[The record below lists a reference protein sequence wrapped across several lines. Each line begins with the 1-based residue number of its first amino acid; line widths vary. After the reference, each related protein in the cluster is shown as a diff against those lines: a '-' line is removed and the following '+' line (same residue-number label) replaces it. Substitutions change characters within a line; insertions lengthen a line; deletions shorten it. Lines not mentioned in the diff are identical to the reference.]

1 MRRKGWLRRLFGME
15 FALLGVLILVMV
27 FFSILNGEAFYQV
40 YNLMNI
46 LKAAGSIAIMVL
58 GLTWVIGMS
67 EMDASFPEVASCAS
81 MLFAVMLNARVDPL
95 LAAGLCLLAGVGFGL
110 LTSLL
115 VVKLQFHSLITTIAT
130 STIAGAVANI
140 LYNGSVLSIKGLNSA
155 ALYKFFGRNVMG
167 FPVVFVIAVVLYA
180 VALLVQEKTRYGQ
193 YVYALAE
200 NRQAV
205 KETGVKTGRVL
216 TATFV
221 LSSFFAALGGIVY
234 VLTVYKSGQPSMGS
248 SFFLNGFTI
257 VFLGAMAL
265 RLGKANVVGTF
276 IGALVLSALTS
287 GLTMLGSGFAVG
299 QVIKGLLLI
308 MGVAV
313 VTAYRRKIVPK
324 GSKMK
329 YE

>member
-1 MRRKGWLRRLFGME
+1 ME
-15 FALLGVLILVMV
+15 FALLGVLLLVMAL
-27 FFSILNGEAFYQV
+27 FSILNGKAFYQV

-81 MLFAVMLNARVDPL
+81 MLFAVMLNARVDPM

-140 LYNGSVLSIKGLNSA
+140 LYNGSVLSIKRLNST
-155 ALYKFFGRNVMG
+155 ALYKFFVGDVLG
-167 FPVVFVIAVVLYA
+167 FPVVFVIAVALYA
-180 VALLVQEKTRYGQ
+180 LALLVQEKTRYGQ

-205 KETGVKTGRVL
+205 KETGVKTGRVI

-221 LSSFFAALGGIVY
+221 LSSFFAAFGGIVY

>member
-1 MRRKGWLRRLFGME
+1 MKKAFRKLFGME
-15 FALLGVLILVMV
+15 FALVGVLLLVMGI
-27 FFSILNGEAFYQV
+27 FSIAIGSSFFGA
-40 YNLMNI
+40 YNMMNI
-46 LKAAGSIAIMVL
+46 LKSAGSIAIMVL
-58 GLTWVIGMS
+58 GLTWVIGAN

-81 MLFAVMLNARVDPL
+81 MLFAVMLNAKMDPMLAFVLSL
-95 LAAGLCLLAGVGFGL
+95 LSGVGFGII
-110 LTSLL
+110 TSVL
-115 VVKLQFHSLITTIAT
+115 VVQFHYHSLITTIAV
-130 STIAGAVANI
+130 STIAGAIANI
-140 LYNGSVLSIKGLNSA
+140 LFGGSVLSIRGLNSVG
-155 ALYKFFGRNVMG
+155 LYKFFSQKVLG
-167 FPVVFVIAVVLYA
+167 FPIVFVIALGLYCI
-180 VALLVQEKTRYGQ
+180 ALVVQEKTKYGQ

-200 NRQAV
+200 NKQAV
-205 KETGVKTGRVL
+205 KEAGIKYKRVL
-216 TATFV
+216 SASFI
-221 LSSFFAALGGIVY
+221 LSSFFAAFGGLIY

-265 RLGKANVVGTF
+265 KLGKANVVGTF

-313 VTAYRRKIVPK
+313 VTIYRRKIIPK

>member
-1 MRRKGWLRRLFGME
+1 MRRKGWLGRLFGME
-15 FALLGVLILVMV
+15 FALVGVLILVMV
-27 FFSILNGEAFYQV
+27 FFSVLNGQAYYQV

-140 LYNGSVLSIKGLNSA
+140 LYNGSVLSIKGLNST
-155 ALYKFFGRNVMG
+155 ALYKFFGRDVLG
-167 FPVVFVIAVVLYA
+167 FPVVFVIAVALYA
-180 VALLVQEKTRYGQ
+180 AALLVQEKTRYGQ

-313 VTAYRRKIVPK
+313 VTAFRRKIVPK